1 MVEKLVPDPFIK
13 IKIEHFSGSTVWNI
27 INLFVFLKYINLDN
41 QLHYK
46 KYNQKLHHVENTMME
61 NENTSLAVC
70 IQYPTRGPPKDIKT
84 KVLKT
89 VFYLHKAFLKNK
101 EVWN

>member
-1 MVEKLVPDPFIK
+1 
-13 IKIEHFSGSTVWNI
+13 
-27 INLFVFLKYINLDN
+27 
-41 QLHYK
+41 
-46 KYNQKLHHVENTMME
+46 MME